1 MYINIGEDFVL
12 KTEDITGIFDM
23 DKTTFNKATRDF
35 LAKAQKENR
44 VVLTSYELPKSFIV
58 AKDKIYIS
66 PLNTST
72 LLKRAGW
79 EK

>member
-23 DKTTFNKATRDF
+23 DKTTVNKATRDF

-44 VVLTSYELPKSFIV
+44 VILTSYELPKSFIV

>member
-23 DKTTFNKATRDF
+23 DKTTVNKATRDF

-44 VVLTSYELPKSFIV
+44 VVITSYELPKSFIV